1 MKDIIE
7 ENFKMIYGPNAT
19 FRDGQYDA
27 IKSTLNNSKTLVVQK
42 TGWGKS
48 LVYFLST
55 KILRQQGKGI
65 TVVVSPL
72 LVLMENQKEAAD
84 KFDLKSI
91 ALNSSVD
98 EICRSSIINDLKN
111 NKYDLLFITPENLFK
126 DDIRKALPNISI
138 SLFVI
143 DEAHC
148 ISDWGHDFRLEY
160 GKLYNILRLLP
171 PNVHILA
178 TTATANNRV
187 VDDLKKQLGDDVYI
201 SRGPLTRESLK
212 ISIVR
217 TSNVAERYAWILKNI
232 NKLRGTGIIYCLTQ
246 KDCEYLAKFLNAHG
260 VKAKAYYSR
269 DTKDKEGEEQNTETI
284 DLFINNKIKVIVA
297 TIKLGMGFDKDD
309 IGFVIHYQMPSN
321 IVAYYQQIGRAGRNI
336 SYADAILMHGD
347 EDLKIIN
354 HFIDTAFPSEYECKS
369 IIDCLENKSGL
380 SKYAIANEIAA
391 EVNIRYGRI
400 LKTLNFLY
408 NENAIY
414 KDGSKYYIAPNKYT
428 YNKKHYDEITAI
440 RKEERDQMCTFLSTK
455 ECLSKYI
462 VNCLDDDSVVECKK
476 CSNCSPNI
484 LFEKPTQVELDRA
497 LKYINKLD
505 IPITP
510 RQKWPLNDL
519 SYAHG
524 PLLPMQ
530 KGICLSRYNDVGYGK
545 LVKKGKYEDSFF
557 AEELVKKSA
566 DILKDFIS
574 DHNIT
579 QLTCV
584 VSKRNNIVED
594 FSKRLA
600 QALDIPFISTLEKH
614 DAIPQKN
621 MENSY
626 YQCTNALNSFCVKS
640 GKYSGNVLLIDDII
654 DSRWTM
660 AVCAHY
666 LMKAG
671 FSEVYP
677 YALAN
682 SSHNEE

>member
-7 ENFKMIYGPNAT
+7 ENFKLIYGPKAT

-27 IKSTLNNSKTLVVQK
+27 IKSTLNNAKTLVVQK

-98 EICRSSIINDLKN
+98 EIYRNSIINDLKS

-126 DDIRKALPNISI
+126 DDIRKALPNINI

-160 GKLYNILRLLP
+160 GKLYNVLRLLP

-187 VDDLKKQLGDDVYI
+187 VDDLKKQLGDNVYI
-201 SRGPLTRESLK
+201 SRGPLTRESLS
-212 ISIVR
+212 ISIVQI
-217 TSNVAERYAWILKNI
+217 SNVAERYAWILKNI

-246 KDCEYLAKFLNAHG
+246 KDCEHLASFLNAYG
-260 VKAKAYYSR
+260 VKARSYYSR
-269 DTKDKEGEEQNTETI
+269 DEDEKNTEAI
-284 DLFINNKIKVIVA
+284 NLFINNKIKVIVA
-297 TIKLGMGFDKDD
+297 TIKLGMGFDKAD

-336 SYADAILMHGD
+336 SYANAILMHGN
-347 EDLKIIN
+347 EDLDIIN
-354 HFIDTAFPSEYECKS
+354 HFIDTAFPSKDECET
-369 IIDCLENKSGL
+369 IIDCLKNKSGL
-380 SKYAIANEIAA
+380 TKYAITNEIAA
-391 EVNIRYGRI
+391 EVNLRYERIR
-400 LKTLNFLY
+400 KTLDFLY
-408 NENAIY
+408 NEDAIY
-414 KDGSKYYIAPNKYT
+414 KDGNKYYIKPEKYE
-428 YNKKHYDEITAI
+428 YNKKHYNDVTAVR
-440 RKEERDQMCTFLSTK
+440 RKERDQMCALLSTK

-462 VNCLDDDSVVECKK
+462 VNCLDDYSAVKCKK
-476 CSNCSPNI
+476 CSNCSPNT
-484 LFEKPTQVELDRA
+484 LFEKPSQDELDRA
-497 LKYINKLD
+497 LKYINKLV
-505 IPITP
+505 IPILP
-510 RQKWPLNDL
+510 RKQWPLKTL
-519 SYAHG
+519 SDIHG
-524 PLLPMQ
+524 PLRPMM
-530 KGICLSRYNDVGYGK
+530 KGICLSQYNDVGYGK

-557 AEELVKKSA
+557 ADELVKKSA
-566 DILKDFIS
+566 ELLKDIIKE
-574 DHNIT
+574 HNIT
-579 QLTCV
+579 QLTCI
-584 VSKRNNIVED
+584 VSKRSNIVED
-594 FSKRLA
+594 FTKRLSR
-600 QALDIPFISTLEKH
+600 ALNITFINTLEKR
-614 DAIPQKN
+614 DASPQKK

-626 YQCTNALNSFCVKS
+626 YQCINALNSFFVKR

-660 AVCAHY
+660 TVCAHY
-666 LMKAG
+666 LMQAG
-671 FSEVYP
+671 FNEVYP

-682 SSHNEE
+682 SSHYEE